1 MSALFDLLPPCNA
14 IHTPFGPAVLLLSF
28 VYLSYSGRFSFLGSR
43 GGWAYCVLGT
53 ICSSLRKR
61 QSMLRELALNE
72 AIDPCNKT
80 EARKKEAEA
89 EMGREFTGE
98 RLALRV
104 E

>member
-1 MSALFDLLPPCNA
+1 
-14 IHTPFGPAVLLLSF
+14 
-28 VYLSYSGRFSFLGSR
+28 
-43 GGWAYCVLGT
+43 
-53 ICSSLRKR
+53 
-61 QSMLRELALNE
+61 MLRELAMNE

-104 E
+104 EQPAIFSDCRKWRYRPTSVFTKQYPQGFVPTLVPFVLKTVIAYDAS